1 MAVSGSGATTMTG
14 GTIGR
19 LILHGTLD
27 RFPKLKMYFAETQCS
42 WLIHALN
49 NRLDEVYLRWHKFYD
64 LKLRKLPSEYWR
76 EHCMF
81 GFIIDHTAMKLRD
94 YIGTDMMAWGSDFP
108 HSMGTYPASHEMLD
122 DMFEGS
128 TEADRKKV
136 LVDNMVKFYDLD
148 PNRELTP
155 TP

>member
-1 MAVSGSGATTMTG
+1 
-14 GTIGR
+14 
-19 LILHGTLD
+19 
-27 RFPKLKMYFAETQCS
+27 
-42 WLIHALN
+42 
-49 NRLDEVYLRWHKFYD
+49 
-64 LKLRKLPSEYWR
+64 
-76 EHCMF
+76 MF

-108 HSMGTYPASHEMLD
+108 HSMGTYPTSHEMLD

-128 TEADRKKV
+128 TPADRKKV
-136 LVDNMVKFYDLD
+136 LVDNMVNFYGLD